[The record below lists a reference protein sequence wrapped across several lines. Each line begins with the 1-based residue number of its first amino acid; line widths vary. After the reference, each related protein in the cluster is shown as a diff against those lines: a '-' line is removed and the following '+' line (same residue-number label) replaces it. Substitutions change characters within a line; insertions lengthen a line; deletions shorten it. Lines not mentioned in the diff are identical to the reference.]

1 MKKTDANI
9 DACTT
14 CATCT
19 ALCPVA
25 AAVRDFPG
33 PKMAGPAAERLRK
46 AGAPT
51 DAALAYCT
59 NCKTC
64 DITCPAGVPVAA
76 INMRARAEYAPK
88 HGRRLR
94 DWLLAH
100 GEQMAKLALPAQPL
114 ANLGMANPVTRRLL
128 KAIGITGN
136 RSLPRYAPR
145 TFRRQFGQLRQQ
157 PFADK
162 VVFFPG
168 CFINYNDPQAGLDL
182 VAVLQAN
189 HFEVIV
195 PAGLA
200 CCGVPLVTG
209 GYLDEAEQAAKR
221 NLAVLADYARKDIPI
236 LTACTSCG
244 LMLKQEYRELFA
256 ADGAGEVAARTWD
269 AMEFLLSLRDAG
281 RPNTAFRPVTG
292 KYLYHAPCH
301 LRAQGIGRP
310 ALELLAAV
318 PGIAVADLDAGCC
331 GIAGSYGFKDDRYE
345 ISMAI
350 GQELFARIKAEQAD
364 AVLTD
369 CGTCRLQIAHGTGAK
384 ALHPVSVLRKAYE
397 PAYKL

>member
-1 MKKTDANI
+1 
-9 DACTT
+9 
-14 CATCT
+14 
-19 ALCPVA
+19 
-25 AAVRDFPG
+25 
-33 PKMAGPAAERLRK
+33 MAGPAAERLRK

-64 DITCPAGVPVAA
+64 EITCPSGVPVAA
-76 INMRARAEYAPK
+76 LNMRARAEYVK
-88 HGRRLR
+88 QHGRRLR
-94 DWLLAH
+94 DWILAH
-100 GEQMAKLALPAQPL
+100 GEHMAKLALPFQPL

-128 KAIGITGN
+128 KAIGISGS
-136 RSLPRYAPR
+136 RPLPRYAPR
-145 TFRRQFGQLRQQ
+145 TFLREFGRLRQQ

-168 CFINYNDPQAGLDL
+168 CFINYNAPRVGLDL
-182 VAVLQAN
+182 VAILQAN
-189 HFEVIV
+189 RFEVVV
-195 PAGLA
+195 PDGLA
-200 CCGVPLVTG
+200 CCGAPLVTG
-209 GYLDEAEQAAKR
+209 GYLDEAEQAARR
-221 NLAVLADYARKDIPI
+221 NIAALAEYAARGVPI

-269 AMEFLLSLRDAG
+269 AMEFLLSLHDDG
-281 RPNTAFRPVTG
+281 RLSTAFNPVDGT
-292 KYLYHAPCH
+292 YLYHAPCH

-318 PGIAVADLDAGCC
+318 PGLAVADLDAGCC
-331 GIAGSYGFKDDRYE
+331 GIAGSYGFKADRYD

-350 GQELFARIKAEQAD
+350 GRELFEQIKAVPGAP
-364 AVLTD
+364 VLAD

-384 ALHPVSVLRKAYE
+384 VLHPVSVLRKAYE

>member
-14 CATCT
+14 CSTCT

-25 AAVRDFPG
+25 AVVRDFPG

-64 DITCPAGVPVAA
+64 EITCPSGVPVAA
-76 INMRARAEYAPK
+76 LNMRARAEYVK
-88 HGRRLR
+88 QHGRRLR
-94 DWLLAH
+94 DWILAH
-100 GEQMAKLALPAQPL
+100 GEHMAKLALPFQPL

-128 KAIGITGN
+128 KAIGISGS
-136 RSLPRYAPR
+136 RPLPRYAPR
-145 TFRRQFGQLRQQ
+145 TFLREFGRLRQQ

-168 CFINYNDPQAGLDL
+168 CFINYNAPRVGLDL
-182 VAVLQAN
+182 VAILQAN
-189 HFEVIV
+189 RFEVVV
-195 PAGLA
+195 PDGLA
-200 CCGVPLVTG
+200 CCGAPLVTG
-209 GYLDEAEQAAKR
+209 GYLDEAEQAARR
-221 NLAVLADYARKDIPI
+221 NIAALAEYAARGVPI

-269 AMEFLLSLRDAG
+269 AMEFLLSLHDDG
-281 RPNTAFRPVTG
+281 RLSTAFNPVDGT
-292 KYLYHAPCH
+292 YLYHAPCH

-318 PGIAVADLDAGCC
+318 PGLAVADLDAGCC
-331 GIAGSYGFKDDRYE
+331 GIAGSYGFKADRYD

-350 GQELFARIKAEQAD
+350 GRELFEQIKAVPGAP
-364 AVLTD
+364 VLAD

-384 ALHPVSVLRKAYE
+384 VLHPVSVLRKAYE